1 MIKLIDIIEKLDPVG
16 KEDTDINN
24 DGKVNKTDKYLKH
37 RRDAVAKKLKE
48 ESIPDPLASLYD
60 LVEKL
65 VAQGI
70 KKDEILR
77 IVNFATAGTSLNED
91 DHEVAMA
98 QSSLKDIAKA
108 AIELSQKMG
117 GVERNIPGWIQNHI
131 TNAENYIEQAAQGFH
146 ELKQDE
152 MNETKR
158 MQQLA
163 GVINENHGI
172 ENDIEQDLMNG
183 GFEGADDQIEY
194 LQSIITFCNTKI
206 AELQANEEEINENAD
221 QDNVKIRK
229 EPAGFR
235 GVEKIISSKDKAA
248 VERAIEK
255 IEREFPAAGYGT
267 TLKKMYQMPSGV
279 WVAVIRHSTT
289 SD

>member
-24 DGKVNKTDKYLKH
+24 DGKIDKTDKYLKH

-77 IVNFATAGTSLNED
+77 IVNFATAGTNLNEG

-117 GVERNIPGWIQNHI
+117 GEERNIPGWIQNHI
-131 TNAENYIEQAAQGFH
+131 TNAENYIEQADQGFH

-152 MNETKR
+152 MNELKR

-163 GVINENHGI
+163 GLLKEDDDQLTNKYITIETEDGKEFPMLNKEAIAAYLKSVIDPEEI
-172 ENDIEQDLMNG
+172 ESIDLFMDDEEGFDESSSYFFDIPEETPQASEQDV
-183 GFEGADDQIEY
+183 EDWVKQEISYY
-194 LQSIITFCNTKI
+194 LF
-206 AELQANEEEINENAD
+206 
-221 QDNVKIRK
+221 
-229 EPAGFR
+229 
-235 GVEKIISSKDKAA
+235 SKPD
-248 VERAIEK
+248 
-255 IEREFPAAGYGT
+255 EFPH
-267 TLKKMYQMPSGV
+267 K
-279 WVAVIRHSTT
+279 
-289 SD
+289 